1 MKIDATR
8 INKMTPIMN
17 GGDMRF
23 DVGTILTAE
32 CYIERM
38 RQVIGV
44 EPGHSEPDD
53 VVIFKTSTGLCVRIK
68 VRDLIRYYKTKN
80 GGSLFTTEGT
90 MPDKIQIIAYED
102 RKDRDGEC
110 IYNFK
115 HYNGFEDFLHSQGR
129 MSYDE
134 LKSTGLKDNCRA
146 YPLQWYTVE
155 ILG

>member
-8 INKMTPIMN
+8 INKMTPVIN
-17 GGDMRF
+17 GRDIRF
-23 DVGTILTAE
+23 PHGTVLVAE
-32 CYIERM
+32 SYIERM
-38 RQVIGV
+38 RQVTGV
-44 EPGHSEPDD
+44 EPGHMEPDD

-80 GGSLFTTEGT
+80 GESLFTTEGT
-90 MPDKIQIIAYED
+90 MPDKIQIIATED
-102 RKDRDGEC
+102 RRDRDGER

-129 MSYDE
+129 MSYNE
-134 LKSTGLKDNCRA
+134 LKSTGLKDNCQA
-146 YPLQWYTVE
+146 PPMQWYTVE